1 MGDRQMLPRHT
12 NSTDLVTCSAI
23 FPLAQRRPVIT
34 SERFRR
40 GACALRAARPCAC
53 VVRRRPPG
61 RAGGFALAQSGPA
74 PRLEAEPRATWRPW
88 GRGRRGGAESHL
100 SGEGAGEERGSG
112 RRVTAGA
119 GEGVAPGCRGSRSR
133 RAKPARRGL
142 LGARS
147 VPSGPCRA
155 LSEQPYTF
163 QFEI

>member
-23 FPLAQRRPVIT
+23 FPRAQRRPVLT

-61 RAGGFALAQSGPA
+61 RAGGFALARSGPSA
-74 PRLEAEPRATWRPW
+74 AGWRRSREPPG
-88 GRGRRGGAESHL
+88 GRGGGAAGRRREPPEGGGRRGRAGLAPPGA
-100 SGEGAGEERGSG
+100 
-112 RRVTAGA
+112 AGA
-119 GEGVAPGCRGSRSR
+119 GEGVAPGRRGSRSR

-142 LGARS
+142 PGALGSSRGA
-147 VPSGPCRA
+147 
-155 LSEQPYTF
+155 Q
-163 QFEI
+163 